1 MTESKI
7 DTRAY
12 AKHPL
17 SYAKK
22 QRKASMQYHEKSDIS
37 STNIVSKYPLL
48 RPLGTT
54 TNSLRLLSSIV
65 SVLLLHLLHQL
76 NVSFLRL
83 IGGNALVNNL
93 LPRSLLRLALFPQ
106 STSVHILLQVFTH
119 GSKSGSQ
126 CHHTLRSKVPGC
138 SAFVISSPV
147 ATLNNPMYTA
157 LEHGPTIRRSCAYRK
172 ASAGHRLRA

>member
-1 MTESKI
+1 MKLLMTQSKI

-17 SYAKK
+17 SYVKK
-22 QRKASMQYHEKSDIS
+22 QRKASIQYHEKSDIF

-48 RPLGTT
+48 RPLRTP
-54 TNSLRLLSSIV
+54 TNSLRLLSSII
-65 SVLLLHLLHQL
+65 SVLHLHLLHQL
-76 NVSFLRL
+76 NVLFLRL

-106 STSVHILLQVFTH
+106 STSVHILLQVFTQS
-119 GSKSGSQ
+119 SKSGSQ
-126 CHHTLRSKVPGC
+126 CNHTLRSKVPGC

-147 ATLNNPMYTA
+147 ATLNKPIYTA
-157 LEHGPTIRRSCAYRK
+157 SEHTPTIRR
-172 ASAGHRLRA
+172 